1 MGQTLL
7 SEMRKAYRI
16 ELDDFELGQLLDGA
30 EARAD
35 AWEKTA
41 RHYRTGELPPD
52 FIIEECNGADE
63 AERIAAHYRAIIAK
77 VRSQREAQ
85 S

>member
-1 MGQTLL
+1 MAKT
-7 SEMRKAYRI
+7 YRI
-16 ELDDFELGQLLDGA
+16 ELDDLDLGQLLDGA
-30 EARAD
+30 EARAE
-35 AWEKTA
+35 AWERTA

-63 AERIAAHYRAIIAK
+63 AERIAMHYRAIIAK
-77 VRSQREAQ
+77 VRSQREAH